1 MGVKY
6 LISFI
11 RRFSPSS
18 IKKVSEKELRYKTL
32 AIDGTLLLRRGFAS
46 PWISTVDKCPHVV
59 WALYLA
65 RICRFYK
72 VTPIIVFDGRYSAPA
87 KTNEKIRRMHIK
99 ENNRRLLVEKT
110 RQAARLKKLLKI
122 AYQISELNINDK
134 NFINLFLKKAIQA
147 YNGFKYDLHDSNFYQ
162 DNLKME
168 LQTWIR
174 DELFVC
180 KNENFIL
187 EKLINQIIDYI
198 YDIFSD
204 FTPELMSEFSIL
216 DNLLDPYAKD
226 MLKHDLEKRQISINK
241 FIQKLSRRLSSPT
254 WEQINQTKTIFEI
267 LGITV
272 LTSPPGYEAEAV
284 ASSLVN
290 SGIADFVV
298 TEDTDVLVLNAKMLR
313 GFMSMRG
320 LANKNSENSFFP
332 PNMFMIDPI
341 DVRLNLDNISLD
353 SFIDFAILCG
363 TDFCNTIHGLGCYG
377 AFFLIQKYQNI
388 ELVLENLSEFKTKSG
403 RQKYI
408 APENY
413 IQEVQVARK
422 VFKCIPHTRFY
433 DSKLTVPDVP
443 WFNITEN
450 DWKMLENNVIKEYK
464 LDQFEP

>member
-174 DELFVC
+174 DELF
-180 KNENFIL
+180 
-187 EKLINQIIDYI
+187 LINQIIDYI